1 MRRSLVVVVVI
12 CLVAACGVVD
22 LAREATRRPSLGEAV
37 GFYLPRLATALGAD
51 QRLAALH
58 IQATGAEAYRP
69 DGRGVAITGTT
80 VRSVTAAAAA
90 ATAAGVPLPALDP
103 AGALATAVPLAAAE
117 GCPALE
123 RISLDVAPSGAVI
136 ALARCTEPARS
147 VQLGPDGVYRDL
159 DLTSGAGITGAA
171 REVLTLLPRDA
182 TITALFL
189 GPAPDGSGAILD
201 VTVAPP
207 CGAGC
212 AEVRLTRRATA
223 AGGTLMVVTT
233 TPTAGGPL
241 SAPVSD
247 ADPDRLAAVYLG
259 TLHKCGLVAFVSLV
273 SEDGRVLTQGD
284 AGGCTFRM
292 DATGAVV

>member
-103 AGALATAVPLAAAE
+103 AGALATAVPLR
-117 GCPALE
+117 P
-123 RISLDVAPSGAVI
+123 RK
-136 ALARCTEPARS
+136 
-147 VQLGPDGVYRDL
+147 
-159 DLTSGAGITGAA
+159 AA
-171 REVLTLLPRDA
+171 RRWSASAWTSPRP
-182 TITALFL
+182 
-189 GPAPDGSGAILD
+189 GP
-201 VTVAPP
+201 
-207 CGAGC
+207 
-212 AEVRLTRRATA
+212 
-223 AGGTLMVVTT
+223 
-233 TPTAGGPL
+233 
-241 SAPVSD
+241 
-247 ADPDRLAAVYLG
+247 
-259 TLHKCGLVAFVSLV
+259 
-273 SEDGRVLTQGD
+273 
-284 AGGCTFRM
+284 
-292 DATGAVV
+292 

>member
-136 ALARCTEPARS
+136 VASRGSRVS
-147 VQLGPDGVYRDL
+147 
-159 DLTSGAGITGAA
+159 TSRAA
-171 REVLTLLPRDA
+171 PVM
-182 TITALFL
+182 
-189 GPAPDGSGAILD
+189 PAPL
-201 VTVAPP
+201 
-207 CGAGC
+207 
-212 AEVRLTRRATA
+212 VRSRSR
-223 AGGTLMVVTT
+223 
-233 TPTAGGPL
+233 
-241 SAPVSD
+241 
-247 ADPDRLAAVYLG
+247 
-259 TLHKCGLVAFVSLV
+259 
-273 SEDGRVLTQGD
+273 
-284 AGGCTFRM
+284 
-292 DATGAVV
+292 

>member
-103 AGALATAVPLAAAE
+103 AGALATAVPLAAAG

-136 ALARCTEPARS
+136 ALARCTEPTRS

-247 ADPDRLAAVYLG
+247 ADPDRLAAVYQG

>member
-247 ADPDRLAAVYLG
+247 ADPDRLAAVYQG

>member
-1 MRRSLVVVVVI
+1 M
-12 CLVAACGVVD
+12 
-22 LAREATRRPSLGEAV
+22 
-37 GFYLPRLATALGAD
+37 
-51 QRLAALH
+51 
-58 IQATGAEAYRP
+58 
-69 DGRGVAITGTT
+69 
-80 VRSVTAAAAA
+80 
-90 ATAAGVPLPALDP
+90 
-103 AGALATAVPLAAAE
+103 
-117 GCPALE
+117 
-123 RISLDVAPSGAVI
+123 I

-147 VQLGPDGVYRDL
+147 VQLGPDGVYR